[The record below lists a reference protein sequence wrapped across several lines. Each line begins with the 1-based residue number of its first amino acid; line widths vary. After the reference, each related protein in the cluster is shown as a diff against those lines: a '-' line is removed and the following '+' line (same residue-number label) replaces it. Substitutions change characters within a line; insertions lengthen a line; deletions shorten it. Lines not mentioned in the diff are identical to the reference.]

1 MVLILC
7 PSSASAQRSSGDGDG
22 SRLNSGT
29 FSGLELRN
37 TGPAFMSGRIADVVK
52 NPHDRSVWYMAVSSG
67 NVWKTVNAGTTWKPI
82 FDNYGSYSMG
92 CIALD
97 PNNPE
102 VVWLGTGENASQRS
116 AGYGDGVYKSL
127 DGGISWTNVGL
138 KSSEHIG
145 KILIDPRDSDVVYV
159 AAQGPLWA
167 PGGDRGLYKTTDGG
181 ASWELVLDIG
191 ENTGVTD
198 IAFETGNPDIIYAA
212 SYQRR
217 RHVGILVAGGP
228 ESAIYK
234 SSDAGATWKKLTRGI
249 PKVDMGRIALAVS
262 PQKPNVVYAL
272 IAAVDG
278 KSGFFRSP
286 DRGEHWVKMGDYI
299 VVDPQYYGE
308 IYADPHKFDR
318 VYAMDVMIHY
328 TEDGGR
334 TFQRLGSQYKHV
346 DNHAMLFDPDDP
358 EYLMVGSDG
367 GLYESWDRGDT
378 WKAIQNL
385 SITQFYRVGIDNA
398 TPFYNVYGGTQ
409 DNSTLGGPSR
419 TKKVHGITNADW
431 FITIGGDG
439 FQTRVDPEN
448 PDILYS
454 QYQYAGI
461 VRYDKR
467 SGERTEIQPQSGPG
481 GSALRWH
488 WDSPLVIS
496 PFSNTRLYFA
506 ANILFRS
513 DDRGD
518 TWVAVSPDLSRGLD
532 RNQMEVMGTVWSPD
546 AVWKNVFTSPFGTIV
561 SLDES
566 PLVEGLIYVGTDDGL
581 IQVTEDGGANWRKID
596 SFPGVPDMTYVA
608 DVAASRH
615 DENTVYAVFNN
626 HKSGDFKPY
635 VLKSTDRGGSWRAI
649 TGNIPERHVT
659 WTIAE
664 DHENAGLLFV
674 GTELGLFFTIDGG
687 GEWIQLKGGVPTV
700 AFRDLEI
707 QRRENDLVGATF
719 GRGFYILDDYSP
731 LRHVSAELLE
741 GETSL
746 FPVKDPWMYIESG
759 PMGYSEK
766 GSQGAA
772 FFTAPNPPFGAVF
785 TYYLR
790 DALKSQR
797 QQRQAGEA
805 QLRREGEPVR
815 YPSWDELQREDRAD
829 DPAVILSV
837 SDEDGNV
844 VRRITGRTSAGMH
857 RIAWDLR
864 YPAFAPTRRGRESSG
879 PMVVPGRYTV
889 RLAKM
894 VDGVFTAMGEPRS
907 FEAKPLGLATLA
919 ASDKAA
925 LLVFQKKVGR
935 LQRAVLGADRVV
947 EETLEQLGFVEL
959 ALLNTPAADVSLFE
973 QVRDLKERLY
983 DIDEQL
989 TGDITQSSRAEFT
1002 APGITQRVQRIVENF
1017 WSSSA
1022 PTTTNQQNYEIAGR
1036 AFQQVLEELRV
1047 LVDVDMAGLGERLE
1061 AIGAPW
1067 TPGRGV
1073 PSWTF
1078 E

>member
-1 MVLILC
+1 
-7 PSSASAQRSSGDGDG
+7 
-22 SRLNSGT
+22 
-29 FSGLELRN
+29 
-37 TGPAFMSGRIADVVK
+37 
-52 NPHDRSVWYMAVSSG
+52 
-67 NVWKTVNAGTTWKPI
+67 
-82 FDNYGSYSMG
+82 
-92 CIALD
+92 
-97 PNNPE
+97 
-102 VVWLGTGENASQRS
+102 
-116 AGYGDGVYKSL
+116 
-127 DGGISWTNVGL
+127 
-138 KSSEHIG
+138 
-145 KILIDPRDSDVVYV
+145 
-159 AAQGPLWA
+159 
-167 PGGDRGLYKTTDGG
+167 
-181 ASWELVLDIG
+181 
-191 ENTGVTD
+191 
-198 IAFETGNPDIIYAA
+198 
-212 SYQRR
+212 
-217 RHVGILVAGGP
+217 
-228 ESAIYK
+228 
-234 SSDAGATWKKLTRGI
+234 
-249 PKVDMGRIALAVS
+249 
-262 PQKPNVVYAL
+262 
-272 IAAVDG
+272 
-278 KSGFFRSP
+278 
-286 DRGEHWVKMGDYI
+286 MGDYI

-308 IYADPHKFDR
+308 IYADPHQFDR
-318 VYAMDVMIHY
+318 VYAMDVWIHY

-346 DNHAMLFDPDDP
+346 DNHAMLFDPGDP

-367 GLYESWDRGDT
+367 GLYESWDRGET

-398 TPFYNVYGGTQ
+398 SPFYNVYGGTQ

-419 TKKVHGITNADW
+419 TTTVHGITNADW
-431 FITIGGDG
+431 FITIGGAG

-467 SGERTEIQPQSGPG
+467 SGERTEIQPQPGPG
-481 GSALRWH
+481 EPALRWH

-506 ANILFRS
+506 ANRLFRS

-566 PLVEGLIYVGTDDGL
+566 PLAEGLIYVGTDDGL

-608 DVAASRH
+608 DVVASRH
-615 DENTVYAVFNN
+615 DANTVYAVFNN

-649 TGNIPERHVT
+649 TGDIPERHVT
-659 WTIAE
+659 WTIVE

-674 GTELGLFFTIDGG
+674 GTEFGLFFTLDGG
-687 GEWIQLKGGVPTV
+687 AEWFQLKGGVPTV

-731 LRHVSAELLE
+731 LRHVSAEAFDGDAL
-741 GETSL
+741 L
-746 FPVKDPWMYIESG
+746 FPVKDPWMYVESG
-759 PMGYSEK
+759 PMGYNEK
-766 GSQGAA
+766 GSQGHS

-790 DALKSQR
+790 DALKSQK
-797 QQRQAGEA
+797 QQRQAREA
-805 QLRREGEPVR
+805 QARREGEPLR

-829 DPAVILSV
+829 DPALILTV
-837 SDEDGNV
+837 TDPDGNV
-844 VRRITGRTSAGMH
+844 VRRITGRPSAGMH
-857 RIAWDLR
+857 RAAWDLR
-864 YPAFAPTRRGRESSG
+864 YPAFTPALRGRGSSG
-879 PMVVPGRYTV
+879 PMVVPGTYTV
-889 RLAKM
+889 RLAKL
-894 VDGVFTAMGEPRS
+894 VDGVLTPMGEPQS
-907 FEAKPLGLATLA
+907 FQAKPLGLTTLA

-925 LLVFQKKVGR
+925 LLAFQEKVGR
-935 LQRAVLGADRVV
+935 LQRAVLGANRVV
-947 EETLEQLGFVEL
+947 DETLEQLGLVEQ
-959 ALLNTPAADVSLFE
+959 ALLTTPAADASLFE

-983 DIDEQL
+983 DIDERL

-1002 APGITQRVQRIVENF
+1002 PPSITQRVQRVVGNF

-1022 PTTTNQQNYEIAGR
+1022 PTTTNLQNYEIAGR
-1036 AFQQVLEELRV
+1036 GFEQVLEDLRV
-1047 LVDVDMAGLGERLE
+1047 LVDVDMAQLGERLE

-1073 PSWTF
+1073 PSWSF
-1078 E
+1078 EGS